1 MNTLVVVAHPSLDET
16 SIANRIIVDRI
27 RSLSQVTIKNLHQD
41 YPSFT
46 FKVDTEQDALRK
58 ADSVVFQFPFY
69 WYSVPGILKEWMD
82 QVLTYGFAYGSTGDK
97 LKGKHFLVS
106 TTVGGPVDAY
116 CESGYN
122 NYTIGDLL
130 KPLRQMS
137 NLTGMVYHRPIVSH
151 GMIFIPN
158 VYNTREEVEGR
169 AREHAEKLHRYI
181 TAEKTEAMPSN
192 QLLDF

>member
-1 MNTLVVVAHPSLDET
+1 MSTLVIVAHPGLNES

-27 RSLSQVTIKNLHQD
+27 RPLAQVAIKDLHKE

-46 FKVDTEQDALRK
+46 FNVDVEQVALRK
-58 ADSVVFQFPFY
+58 ANSIVFQFPFY

-82 QVLTYGFAYGSTGDK
+82 QVLTYGFAFGSTGDK

-106 TTVGGPVDAY
+106 TTVGGPEDSY

-122 NYTIGDLL
+122 NFTIADLL

-151 GMIFIPN
+151 NMIYIPD
-158 VYNTREEVEGR
+158 VYNKKEEVEDR

-181 TAEKTEAMPSN
+181 TGEKTEEMPSN
-192 QLLDF
+192 KAL